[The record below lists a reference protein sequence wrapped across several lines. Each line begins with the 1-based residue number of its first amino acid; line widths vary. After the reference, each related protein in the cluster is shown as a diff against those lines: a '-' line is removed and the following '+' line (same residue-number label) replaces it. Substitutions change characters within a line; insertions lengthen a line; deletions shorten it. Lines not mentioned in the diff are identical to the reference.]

1 MLRKLLKNAQSHDKD
16 AMEKLIQHFYPLFK
30 KYSIKLNYEDAYE
43 DMILWFI
50 ELVKSKKLEM
60 LQEEVI
66 VSYIHV
72 CVVNYYNKK
81 IEKVIK
87 EKREVIFS
95 DLSEEQIYFMEVKM
109 AKGDTQD
116 IFWELNMV
124 EVLNDN
130 ELHILHLVFNEGYST
145 AEIARKLGKTR
156 QAINQ
161 QKKRALHKL
170 KQFFQEGTK
179 K

>member
-1 MLRKLLKNAQSHDKD
+1 
-16 AMEKLIQHFYPLFK
+16 MEKLIQHFYPLFK

-170 KQFFQEGTK
+170 KQFFQEGK
-179 K
+179 KK

>member
-1 MLRKLLKNAQSHDKD
+1 
-16 AMEKLIQHFYPLFK
+16 MEKLIQHFYPLFK

-87 EKREVIFS
+87 EKREFIFS
-95 DLSEEQIYFMEVKM
+95 ALSEEQIYFMEVKM

-170 KQFFQEGTK
+170 KQFFQEGK
-179 K
+179 KK